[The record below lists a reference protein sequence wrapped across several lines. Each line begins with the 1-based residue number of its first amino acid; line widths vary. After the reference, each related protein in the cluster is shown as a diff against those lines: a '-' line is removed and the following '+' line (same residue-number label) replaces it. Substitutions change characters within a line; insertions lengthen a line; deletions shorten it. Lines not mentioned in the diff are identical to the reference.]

1 MTTPPPLHRTRRG
14 LIAAAFSG
22 SLLAVSAIVTAG
34 TGTAAAAPSP
44 VADILNA
51 VCFHYE
57 PNPVSNPDNPAEN
70 RVSDCR
76 AANLTYANL
85 TGANLTG
92 ANLTYASLTD
102 ANLYET
108 SLYRT
113 TLTRVNLTRTNLTRT
128 NLTDANLYNANLTD
142 AFLTYANLNYAN
154 LNYANL
160 NYANLTGSSVIPGNV
175 SVPATSAD
183 GAAVTWAAPALPF
196 GVLYTSCDH
205 SAGTQFPIGPT
216 LVTCTVGTASGAGT
230 GTFTVNVNVS
240 TQAPAFADAAPV
252 ALTGTVG
259 TELIHTLDVTG
270 TPAPTLTATGLPD
283 WLTLTDGVLTG
294 TPVAAGRY
302 TFLVVAANGT
312 APDATAAV
320 TVTVALASGPP
331 ATGSLGSLN

>member
-1 MTTPPPLHRTRRG
+1 M
-14 LIAAAFSG
+14 
-22 SLLAVSAIVTAG
+22 LAV
-34 TGTAAAAPSP
+34 
-44 VADILNA
+44 DLRN
-51 VCFHYE
+51 
-57 PNPVSNPDNPAEN
+57 
-70 RVSDCR
+70 
-76 AANLTYANL
+76 ANLT
-85 TGANLTG
+85 
-92 ANLTYASLTD
+92 
-102 ANLYET
+102 
-108 SLYRT
+108 
-113 TLTRVNLTRTNLTRT
+113 
-128 NLTDANLYNANLTD
+128 NANLTD
-142 AFLTYANLNYAN
+142 
-154 LNYANL
+154 ANL

-183 GAAVTWAAPALPF
+183 GAAVTWAAAALPF

-230 GTFTVNVNVS
+230 GTFTVNVS

-312 APDATAAV
+312 AAV